1 MRGLHSKLTV
11 RDPGEGRNEVVL
23 ADDGEPDEHV
33 DCQQDV
39 EEEAAPL
46 PGGLVQQGGGE
57 LVHCWRN
64 AGLGGPIVV
73 RPHLHPGHGLRLRG
87 HRRVGESGALRASL
101 AVILLVESQ
110 QGSDRDYERDLS
122 GLMSKYISVL
132 HFL

>member
-11 RDPGEGRNEVVL
+11 RDPGEGGDEVVL

-57 LVHCWRN
+57 LVHSRLD
-64 AGLGGPIVV
+64 AGRGRPVGV
-73 RPHLHPGHGLRLRG
+73 RPHLH
-87 HRRVGESGALRASL
+87 RVGGLGQSGALIVGL
-101 AVILLVESQ
+101 ALLLLVQS
-110 QGSDRDYERDLS
+110 
-122 GLMSKYISVL
+122 
-132 HFL
+132 